1 MKFKEG
7 ILVFGMIFLLGIVSA
22 DIISINSGGD
32 SQLIVN
38 PGSGIEDFFF
48 EFNLRPL
55 MSNVILSSTFGTNLT
70 SENLTVTY
78 SSSDPNGDS
87 ITNITDWRIG
97 GNSISVL
104 NMPFDTRRTQG
115 EIRDYST
122 YQNNGTLGGGVSSR
136 VPVWKSDC
144 QVGGCYEFEG
154 VDDYVSVPSISFG
167 AGDNWTIS
175 SWINQTGTK
184 SYEFWIGDIT
194 TGAEGI
200 NLDDALGRVQFRDI
214 SANYHTWNTG
224 LSYKNNW
231 HYFTWVA
238 RGNSGGN
245 GVIELFIDG
254 TSYGNVSSPTE
265 FTINGIGRGYSTE
278 SWNFEGKI
286 DETKIYSR
294 ALSPEQIKANYQSGL
309 NGKSPETLVSQ
320 ETEKGDTW
328 Q

>member
-122 YQNNGTLGGGVSSR
+122 YQNNCTLNGVTWIAGG
-136 VPVWKSDC
+136 
-144 QVGGCYEFEG
+144 QVGGCYEFNSN
-154 VDDYVSVPSISFG
+154 DYIDCGNFKNIGKTTVTLWF
-167 AGDNWTIS
+167 
-175 SWINQTGTK
+175 K
-184 SYEFWIGDIT
+184 STDKT
-194 TGAEGI
+194 QH
-200 NLDDALGRVQFRDI
+200 N
-214 SANYHTWNTG
+214 G
-224 LSYKNNW
+224 L
-231 HYFTWVA
+231 
-238 RGNSGGN
+238 
-245 GVIELFIDG
+245 
-254 TSYGNVSSPTE
+254 
-265 FTINGIGRGYSTE
+265 
-278 SWNFEGKI
+278 
-286 DETKIYSR
+286 
-294 ALSPEQIKANYQSGL
+294 
-309 NGKSPETLVSQ
+309 
-320 ETEKGDTW
+320 
-328 Q
+328 